1 MNSKRTA
8 TAITSQ
14 TPREIVM
21 TAIVKPLRTPAETG
35 MLEAFAASAALN
47 DAARP
52 VREAAIARIA
62 DVGLPGRRME
72 PWHYTD
78 LRTLLKAVPPV
89 AELEATTALPGQLT
103 IVGAPQIVFSGARMS
118 ASGALPA
125 GVALA
130 PLPHD
135 APVSVAVPA
144 NEALVVLNSAFALA
158 SASLVIAPGIDAGA
172 IHIAFRDAHEA
183 TANLARRVRIE
194 VQAGA
199 SVTIIESHESRNGLA
214 HLTNTLV
221 EFELGDGAKVHHVR
235 VNSCGDE
242 ANSLSTLAARVGD
255 NANFATLSMTTG
267 ARVSRH
273 QIFVRYAG
281 EHAHVA
287 LRGVSLLRGKQH
299 ADTTLVIDHAT
310 PNCES
315 REAFKTIVDGDATGV
330 FQGRIVVAPHA
341 QKTDARMSS
350 KALLL
355 SEGATMN
362 NKPELEIF
370 ADDVQCAHGATCGEL
385 DDNLLF
391 YIMARGL
398 PKREAEALLLEAF
411 VGDVIDEVEDENL
424 REILMVKARDW
435 LAERT

>member
-1 MNSKRTA
+1 
-8 TAITSQ
+8 
-14 TPREIVM
+14 
-21 TAIVKPLRTPAETG
+21 
-35 MLEAFAASAALN
+35 
-47 DAARP
+47 
-52 VREAAIARIA
+52 
-62 DVGLPGRRME
+62 
-72 PWHYTD
+72 
-78 LRTLLKAVPPV
+78 
-89 AELEATTALPGQLT
+89 
-103 IVGAPQIVFSGARMS
+103 
-118 ASGALPA
+118 
-125 GVALA
+125 LA
-130 PLPHD
+130 QD
-135 APVSVAVPA
+135 APVSAAIPA
-144 NEALVVLNSAFALA
+144 DEALVALNSAFALA
-158 SASLVIAPGIDAGA
+158 SASLVIAPGTHAGA

-183 TANLARRVRIE
+183 AANLARRVRIE

-199 SVTIIESHESRNGLA
+199 SVTIIESHESRNGLG
-214 HLTNTLV
+214 HLTNTLI

-273 QIFVRYAG
+273 QIFVRFAG

-411 VGDVIDEVEDENL
+411 VGDVIDEVEDEAL
-424 REILMVKARDW
+424 REALMVRARNW

>member
-35 MLEAFAASAALN
+35 MLEAFVASAALR

-52 VREAAIARIA
+52 VREVAIARIA
-62 DVGLPGRRME
+62 AAGLPGRRME

-78 LRTLLKAVPPV
+78 LRTLLKTVPPV
-89 AELEATTALPGQLT
+89 AELESATVLPGALM
-103 IVGAPQIVFSGARMS
+103 IDGAPQIVFSGARMS

-130 PLPHD
+130 SLAHD
-135 APVSVAVPA
+135 APVSAAIPA
-144 NEALVVLNSAFALA
+144 DEALVVLNTAFALA
-158 SASLVIAPGIDAGA
+158 SASLVIAPGTASGA

-183 TANLARRVRIE
+183 AASLARRVRIE
-194 VQAGA
+194 VKAGA
-199 SVTIIESHESRNGLA
+199 SVTIIESHESRNGLG
-214 HLTNTLV
+214 HLTNTLI

-242 ANSLSTLAARVGD
+242 ASSLSTLAARIGD

-273 QIFVRYAG
+273 QIFVRYVG

-310 PNCES
+310 PNCDS

-398 PKREAEALLLEAF
+398 PKLEAEALLLEAF

-424 REILMVKARDW
+424 REALMVRARNW

>member
-62 DVGLPGRRME
+62 DSGLPGRRHE

-78 LRTLLKAVPPV
+78 LRTLLKTIPPV
-89 AELEATTALPGQLT
+89 AELESAAALPGQLS
-103 IVGAPQIVFSGARMS
+103 VEGAPQIMFSGTRMS

-130 PLPHD
+130 PLAHD
-135 APVSVAVPA
+135 APASEAIPA

-158 SASLVIAPGIDAGA
+158 SASLVVGAGVDADA

-183 TANLARRVRIE
+183 AANLARRVRIE

-199 SVTIIESHESRNGLA
+199 SVTIIESHESRNGLG
-214 HLTNTLV
+214 HLTNTLI

-242 ANSLSTLAARVGD
+242 ASSLSTLAARVGD

-424 REILMVKARDW
+424 REALMVRARNW

>member
-8 TAITSQ
+8 TAITSR

-35 MLEAFAASAALN
+35 ILEAFAASAALN
-47 DAARP
+47 DPARS

-62 DVGLPGRRME
+62 DIGLPGRRNE

-78 LRTLLKAVPPV
+78 LRTLLKTVPPV
-89 AELEATTALPGQLT
+89 AELESATALPGAFV
-103 IVGAPQIVFSGARMS
+103 IDGASQIVFSGARMS
-118 ASGALPA
+118 QSGALPA
-125 GVALA
+125 GVTLA
-130 PLPHD
+130 SLPYD
-135 APVSVAVPA
+135 AQVSPA
-144 NEALVVLNSAFALA
+144 IPAGEALVALNAAFALA
-158 SASLVIAPGIDAGA
+158 SAALVIAPGTHAGA
-172 IHIAFRDAHEA
+172 LHIAFRDAHEA
-183 TANLARRVRIE
+183 AASLARRVRIE

-199 SVTIIESHESRNGLA
+199 SVTIIESHESRNGLG
-214 HLTNTLV
+214 HLTNTLI

-273 QIFVRYAG
+273 QIFIRYAG

-411 VGDVIDEVEDENL
+411 VGDVIDEVEDETL
-424 REILMVKARDW
+424 REVLMDKARDW

>member
-8 TAITSQ
+8 TAITSR

-35 MLEAFAASAALN
+35 MLEAFAVSAALN

-62 DVGLPGRRME
+62 AAGLPGRRME

-78 LRTLLKAVPPV
+78 LRTLLKTVSPV
-89 AELEATTALPGQLT
+89 AVLESATALPGALV
-103 IVGAPQIVFSGARMS
+103 IDGAPQIVFSGARMS

-125 GVALA
+125 GVTLA
-130 PLPHD
+130 SLAHD
-135 APVSVAVPA
+135 APVSAAIPA
-144 NEALVVLNSAFALA
+144 DEALVVLNTAFALA
-158 SASLVIAPGIDAGA
+158 SASLVIAPGTHAGA

-183 TANLARRVRIE
+183 AASLARRVRIE

-214 HLTNTLV
+214 HLTNTLI
-221 EFELGDGAKVHHVR
+221 EFELGDGAKVYHVR

-242 ANSLSTLAARVGD
+242 ANSLSTLAACVGD

-411 VGDVIDEVEDENL
+411 VGDVIVEVEDEAL
-424 REILMVKARDW
+424 REVLMVKARNW

>member
-35 MLEAFAASAALN
+35 MLEAFAASAALK

-62 DVGLPGRRME
+62 DSGLPGRRHE

-78 LRTLLKAVPPV
+78 LRTLLKTIPPV
-89 AELEATTALPGQLT
+89 AELESTTALPGQLS
-103 IVGAPQIVFSGARMS
+103 IEGAPQIMFSGARMS
-118 ASGALPA
+118 ANGALPA

-130 PLPHD
+130 PLAHD
-135 APVSVAVPA
+135 APASEAIPA
-144 NEALVVLNSAFALA
+144 GESLVVLNSAFALA
-158 SASLVIAPGIDAGA
+158 SASLVIASDVDAGA

-183 TANLARRVRIE
+183 AANLARRVRIE

-199 SVTIIESHESRNGLA
+199 SVTIIESHESRNGLG
-214 HLTNTLV
+214 HLTNTLI

-242 ANSLSTLAARVGD
+242 TNSLSTLAARVGD

-273 QIFVRYAG
+273 QIFVRFAG

-299 ADTTLVIDHAT
+299 ADTTLTIDHAT
-310 PNCES
+310 PNCDS

-411 VGDVIDEVEDENL
+411 VGDVIDEVEDETL
-424 REILMVKARDW
+424 REVLMVKARDW

>member
-8 TAITSQ
+8 TAITSR

-62 DVGLPGRRME
+62 DSGLPGRRME

-78 LRTLLKAVPPV
+78 LRTLLKTVPPV
-89 AELEATTALPGQLT
+89 AELESATALPGQLS
-103 IVGAPQIVFSGARMS
+103 IEGAPQIMFSGARMS

-125 GVALA
+125 GVALS
-130 PLPHD
+130 PLAHD
-135 APVSVAVPA
+135 TPASEAIPA

-158 SASLVIAPGIDAGA
+158 SASLVVGAGVDAGA

-183 TANLARRVRIE
+183 AANLARRVRIE
-194 VQAGA
+194 VRAGA
-199 SVTIIESHESRNGLA
+199 SVTIIESHESRNSLA
-214 HLTNTLV
+214 HLTNTLI

-267 ARVSRH
+267 ARISRH
-273 QIFVRYAG
+273 QIFVRYEG

-299 ADTTLVIDHAT
+299 ADTTLTIDHAT
-310 PNCES
+310 PHCDS

-398 PKREAEALLLEAF
+398 PKREADALLLEAC
-411 VGDVIDEVEDENL
+411 VGDVIDEVEDEAL
-424 REILMVKARDW
+424 REALMVRARNW